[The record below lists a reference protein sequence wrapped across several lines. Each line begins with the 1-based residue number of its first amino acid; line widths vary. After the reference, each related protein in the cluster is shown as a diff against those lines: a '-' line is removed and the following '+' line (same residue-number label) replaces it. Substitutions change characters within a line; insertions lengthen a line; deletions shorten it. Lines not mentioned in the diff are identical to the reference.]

1 MHGKA
6 SLDDPAT
13 DAGLGLPPTPIDIVQ
28 SDLDFLRYGI
38 SYLSL
43 KTRVSRSGEI
53 REHGSEEKS
62 ASTEPIREDTAD
74 DRRQIAFEQSGGACP
89 LSRVRPLNRGRR
101 ANAASCRC

>member
-43 KTRVSRSGEI
+43 KTRVSRSGE
-53 REHGSEEKS
+53 RS
-62 ASTEPIREDTAD
+62 ASTEARRNPLARSRFGRTRRTTAG
-74 DRRQIAFEQSGGACP
+74 RLRLNKVAELARSRACV
-89 LSRVRPLNRGRR
+89 L
-101 ANAASCRC
+101 